1 MFDTSQLR
9 QGPAT
14 LSDLIDPTLPT
25 AVAPT
30 TAAAPLPTGS
40 ATPNSPSQATAPP
53 AAALATIRPSSD
65 QIPSL
70 KAYQPDPTRQRYEAQ
85 LQRSL
90 YDQENR
96 PKPQGFWGNAGHI
109 LNGIANAAGDVLIG
123 NKMSLIPGT
132 MLNRASQHDA
142 GVRELTQLKNQDLQD
157 QTAFERGQSEQSQNQ
172 LRTAQSQEARAR
184 ADALAGGEI
193 LYDKNG
199 DAIGFHDGKGNFL
212 PQGDPNLPPGVA
224 QVMGAAKPKLAE
236 GDQPLTNVQN
246 LTKDLQD
253 RYDVLHPGSE
263 LPPEYALPA
272 NATQKDYDRIDK
284 ALEAQERAE
293 GTREQQEQTKL
304 LRQQAEADRE
314 ATRAMQQNRLSAA
327 DRKEIYTIYQPSM
340 QSAERFNVMAQ
351 NYEDAIK
358 NHDQQA
364 MLSLLANHLGMTMGL
379 QKGARLTKDIINEA
393 KNSRP
398 WLQGM
403 EAKFD
408 KQGYLSGVT
417 LTPEQMRQMV
427 DLGASR
433 YREDTV
439 NARNAA
445 KYMGANDDGPA
456 RSPNAATVR
465 YYTNLANGDAAKA
478 KSLAA
483 EDGWTIQ

>member
-1 MFDTSQLR
+1 MI
-9 QGPAT
+9 
-14 LSDLIDPTLPT
+14 SDLIDPTLPT
-25 AVAPT
+25 AVASPPDGSAPST
-30 TAAAPLPTGS
+30 IAPLPTIKS
-40 ATPNSPSQATAPP
+40 APP
-53 AAALATIRPSSD
+53 SPDQLPSIRT
-65 QIPSL
+65 
-70 KAYQPDPTRQRYEAQ
+70 YQPDPLRQRAETG
-85 LQRSL
+85 LERSL
-90 YDQENR
+90 YAQENR
-96 PKPQGFWGNAGHI
+96 PKPQGFWGNAEHI

-123 NKMSLIPGT
+123 NKMEMIPGT
-132 MLNRASQHDA
+132 IENRAAQHQA
-142 GVRELTQLKNQDLQD
+142 GLRELTQLKNEDLQD
-157 QTAFERGQSEQSQNQ
+157 QTAFDREQ
-172 LRTAQSQEARAR
+172 TAQSEGQLRSAQTKEADAR
-184 ADALAGGEI
+184 TQALAGGEI

-212 PQGDPNLPPGVA
+212 PQGDPGLPPGVA

-236 GDQPLTNVQN
+236 ADQPLTNVQN

-253 RYDVLHPGSE
+253 RYDVLHPGE
-263 LPPEYALPA
+263 QLPAEYALPQ

-293 GTREQQEQTKL
+293 GTKEQQEQTKL
-304 LRQQAEADRE
+304 LRQQAETDRE
-314 ATRAMQQNRLSAA
+314 ATRAMQQNKLSAA

-340 QSAERFNVMAQ
+340 QSAERFNIMAQ
-351 NYEDAIK
+351 NYEDAVA

-393 KNSRP
+393 KTSRP

-403 EAKFD
+403 ITHFD
-408 KQGYLSGVT
+408 KDGYLSGVT
-417 LTPEQMRQMV
+417 LTKEQMKQMV

-445 KYMGANDDGPA
+445 QYMGANDDGPA
-456 RSPNAATVR
+456 RTPNAATVR

-483 EDGWTIQ
+483 QDGWSLK